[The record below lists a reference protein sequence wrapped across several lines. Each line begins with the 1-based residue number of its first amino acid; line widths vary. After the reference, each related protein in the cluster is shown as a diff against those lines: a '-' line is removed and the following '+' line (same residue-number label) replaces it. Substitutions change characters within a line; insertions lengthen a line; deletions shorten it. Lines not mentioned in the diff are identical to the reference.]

1 MPIAR
6 REKQISITRQRCGG
20 SAVAVFGLV
29 SDRERSRGHPE
40 GCDDRDDC
48 RAGCRFLTAPQT
60 FRPAEAGLALVRGA
74 WIGWIVV
81 PYILGGLF
89 FWQLAV
95 KAGSKSAPLERTGDG
110 RANLAGTPGMERAA
124 YRVMLPFA
132 AAAMARLLTATVL
145 LSLRV
150 F

>member
-1 MPIAR
+1 MLYLVWSLPALLVVGLIA
-6 REKQISITRQRCGG
+6 SG
-20 SAVAVFGLV
+20 
-29 SDRERSRGHPE
+29 
-40 GCDDRDDC
+40 
-48 RAGCRFLTAPQT
+48 RAGILKAAMVGTTVALVVAFLTAPQT
-60 FRPAEAGLALVRGA
+60 FRPAEAGLALARGA

-124 YRVMLPFA
+124 YRVMLPLA
-132 AAAMARLLTATVL
+132 AVAMACLPTAAVL
-145 LSLRV
+145 VSLRGG
-150 F
+150 